1 MRGHIKLFVLQ
12 MDPDKAQQFKPARA
26 GAGAVRDAL
35 QDLVLQPRKGFTS
48 GRI

>member
-12 MDPDKAQQFKPARA
+12 MDPDKAQQFKAAKA
-26 GAGAVRDAL
+26 GAGAVRDSL
-35 QDLVLQPRKGFTS
+35 QDLVLQAHKGFTP